1 MWENAAEAFDSPVN
15 YADQRLRSAAAEVM
29 NLNVPHPTVR
39 RNWQTTPA
47 GYDRRLR
54 QDSNNLSIGDTHIP
68 IKTMK

>member
-1 MWENAAEAFDSPVN
+1 MQLKPLILQLIMRTSGYVP
-15 YADQRLRSAAAEVM
+15 EVM

-54 QDSNNLSIGDTHIP
+54 QDSNNLSTGDTHIP